1 MDLEQ
6 DERRGMEAQSVLQ
19 NGIYKES
26 YKVIRD
32 NIVSQLSL
40 ADTPD
45 DRRKRLNDLLIALGK
60 IEGYLRQVMTT
71 GTMAAIEQERK
82 RSLSDRIL
90 RRA

>member
-71 GTMAAIEQERK
+71 GTMAAIEQERR
-82 RSLSDRIL
+82 RSLTDRVL

>member
-60 IEGYLRQVMTT
+60 VEGYLRQVMTT
-71 GTMAAIEQERK
+71 GTMAAIEQERR
-82 RSLSDRIL
+82 RSLTDRVL

>member
-82 RSLSDRIL
+82 RSLTDRVL

>member
-19 NGIYKES
+19 NGIYKEA

-82 RSLSDRIL
+82 RSLTDRVL

>member
-32 NIVSQLSL
+32 NIVSQLTL

-82 RSLSDRIL
+82 RSLTDRVL

>member
-1 MDLEQ
+1 M
-6 DERRGMEAQSVLQ
+6 LQ

-32 NIVSQLSL
+32 NIVSQLTL

-60 IEGYLRQVMTT
+60 IDGYLRQVMTT
-71 GTMAAIEQERK
+71 GTMAAIEQERR
-82 RSLSDRIL
+82 RSLTDRVL